1 MSGGADWQI
10 VRSDG
15 VAELDA
21 NYQIKTDD
29 GVIIYVKNNGLRV
42 ASPEIAA
49 KIAKGE
55 NVDPSQYYF
64 RTIPKLEAPKGKYDW
79 VNNSLFLC
87 KGIRKPDQFL

>member
-1 MSGGADWQI
+1 LSGGADWQI

-42 ASPEIAA
+42 ASPEIA
-49 KIAKGE
+49 
-55 NVDPSQYYF
+55 
-64 RTIPKLEAPKGKYDW
+64 PKLPKA
-79 VNNSLFLC
+79 
-87 KGIRKPDQFL
+87 RM